1 MPKIIITES
10 GTEPMR
16 GALRA
21 AASRLASRTAS
32 ASGHTRGAA
41 TASTSA
47 PSSPSDPYLDDV
59 PADVSTLEPGA
70 TFTRTRAFTAHDVAS
85 FASITG
91 DHNPIHVNSD
101 AARTAGF
108 EHGPVVHGMLCASM
122 FGAIIGTKFP
132 GAVYATQSLAFR
144 KPVRVNEPVRAE
156 VEVTKVR
163 GGRVQF
169 ATRVVKEDGG
179 DVALDGAA
187 MAMIRRS

>member
-1 MPKIIITES
+1 MIITDS

-32 ASGHTRGAA
+32 TSGCTRGAA

-47 PSSPSDPYLDDV
+47 PSSPSDPNLDDV

-91 DHNPIHVNSD
+91 DHNPIHVDPD
-101 AARTAGF
+101 AARIAGF

-132 GAVYATQSLAFR
+132 GAVYATQSLSFR
-144 KPVRVNEPVRAE
+144 KPVRVNELVRAE
-156 VEVTKVR
+156 VEVTRVR

-179 DVALDGAA
+179 DVALDGDA

>member
-32 ASGHTRGAA
+32 ASGRTRGAA

-47 PSSPSDPYLDDV
+47 PSSPSDPNLDDV
-59 PADVSTLEPGA
+59 PTDVSTLEPGA

-91 DHNPIHVNSD
+91 DHNPIHVDPD
-101 AARTAGF
+101 AARIAGF

-144 KPVRVNEPVRAE
+144 KPVRVNEVVRAE
-156 VEVTKVR
+156 VEVTRVR